1 MIKPIFRNDHNFL
14 ILTAHLQDL
23 IIAHIVVLISSKQ
36 NLSTDEQ
43 RQIYTCQSTP
53 NTFVG
58 FYHETKWKQHHS
70 SSLLVYSYPTFIN
83 KIQIY
88 S

>member
-1 MIKPIFRNDHNFL
+1 MIILF

-23 IIAHIVVLISSKQ
+23 IIAYIVVLISSKQ

-43 RQIYTCQSTP
+43 RQIHACQSTP
-53 NTFVG
+53 NTFAG
-58 FYHETKWKQHHS
+58 FYHDETKCKQYHS
-70 SSLLVYSYPTFIN
+70 SSLLLVYLYPTFIN